1 MGACPKL
8 STSSRI
14 KLLLLYLI
22 AISCGSSSLLL
33 TLGIVSN
40 PLPVVAP
47 IVFPGSLRSVFL
59 PFDSSTQSI
68 AITPDGSKAYVA
80 DSINSSVSVIDLIT
94 NEVVAIL
101 PVGSGPTFI
110 AISPD
115 GLKAYVANSGSQETP
130 GNTISIIDTQTDK
143 IINTLTVG
151 SVPRALGIVVV
162 TDTISKL
169 YVVNSGTQDDPDNTV
184 SVINVLTDTVVTSIT
199 VGINP
204 VAIGINPKR
213 LRVYV
218 ANTDKITVIDVKAD
232 KAIDTI
238 PIRGSGPTFLSLVPD
253 GSKLYALS
261 SNINR
266 LSIIDTTEEQVAKTI
281 EVGKNPVSVAITP
294 DGLKALVTNF
304 SDNSVSIIDTTEEQ
318 VVKTIEV
325 GKNPVSVA
333 ITPDGL
339 KALVTNFSD
348 NSVSIIDT
356 TEEQVVKTIEVDPG
370 PDKVNITPDGFK
382 AYVTH
387 PADKL
392 SFSQI
397 GHTLSVIDIGAFTSG
412 SDNGIVSTIDT
423 GLQPADLKITPDG
436 SKALV
441 VSFFN
446 NTVSIIDT
454 LTDEV
459 VAILKVG
466 VAPLSIAISPDGKKA
481 FIANSVSKS
490 VSVLDLD
497 SNQIT
502 TTLMLRNELPFN

>member
-1 MGACPKL
+1 MANSGSQETPGNTISIIDTQTDKIINTL
-8 STSSRI
+8 TVGEKPSG
-14 KLLLLYLI
+14 I
-22 AISCGSSSLLL
+22 A
-33 TLGIVSN
+33 V
-40 PLPVVAP
+40 
-47 IVFPGSLRSVFL
+47 
-59 PFDSSTQSI
+59 
-68 AITPDGSKAYVA
+68 TPDGEKVYVTNFL
-80 DSINSSVSVIDLIT
+80 SNTVSVIDAST
-94 NEVVAIL
+94 MMEKGAL
-101 PVGSGPTFI
+101 PVGPGPTFI

-162 TDTISKL
+162 TDTVSKL
-169 YVVNSGTQDDPDNTV
+169 YVVNSGTQDNPDNTV

-199 VGINP
+199 VGTNP

-218 ANTDKITVIDVKAD
+218 ANTNKITVIDVKAD

-238 PIRGSGPTFLSLVPD
+238 PIRGSGPTFLSITPD
-253 GSKLYALS
+253 GSKLYAIS

-266 LSIIDTTEEQVAKTI
+266 LSIIDTTEEQVTKTI

-318 VVKTIEV
+318 VT
-325 GKNPVSVA
+325 
-333 ITPDGL
+333 
-339 KALVTNFSD
+339 
-348 NSVSIIDT
+348 
-356 TEEQVVKTIEVDPG
+356 KTIEVDPG

-387 PADKL
+387 PADRL

-397 GHTLSVIDIGAFTSG
+397 GHTVSVIDIEASTSG
-412 SDNGIVSTIDT
+412 PDNEVVSTIDT

-454 LTDEV
+454 LTDEI
-459 VAILKVG
+459 VAILEVG
-466 VAPLSIAISPDGKKA
+466 VAPLSIAISPDGRRA

-490 VSVLDLD
+490 VSILDLE

-502 TTLMLRNELPFN
+502 TTLMLRNELLFN

>member
-325 GKNPVSVA
+325 
-333 ITPDGL
+333 
-339 KALVTNFSD
+339 
-348 NSVSIIDT
+348 
-356 TEEQVVKTIEVDPG
+356 DPG